1 MPRRARRDLESC
13 YLHVIVQGI
22 ERKYIFDKECYKEKY
37 KELMLHKS
45 QVFNVKILAY
55 CIMGNHT
62 HSLLFS
68 ENIEEI
74 GKYMKSLNTAYA
86 HFYNK
91 SEKRVGYVFRDR
103 YLSEAIRSER
113 QLYNC
118 LVYIHYNP
126 VEAKIVS
133 LPDKYRYSSYID
145 YQKNKGIVDE
155 FVPIGKGLKKKER
168 RIIMVDQEIF
178 KEKIGILETLL
189 RNKFFKGDE
198 SVDFA
203 TMLIQLKNKK
213 FFARFYE
220 PITIAR
226 KIRNV
231 LTHNK
236 TKDCKSILAVSDEI
250 MNSVDSLIKLIEQ
263 PTKAVDSSMTIK
275 AKDIFSQN
283 IDDRIYDAIKVMNE
297 KIYTH
302 IPIYEGKNL
311 VGVFSENVFFNIMLK
326 EEEILLD
333 KDVTFTAIKSY
344 LDVESHT
351 GEEFLFVDRNKS
363 ILEIEEYFE
372 NYFARNERL
381 AVVYITNSG
390 KKTEQI
396 LGMITPWDILGNDEA
411 TEM

>member
-1 MPRRARRDLESC
+1 
-13 YLHVIVQGI
+13 
-22 ERKYIFDKECYKEKY
+22 
-37 KELMLHKS
+37 
-45 QVFNVKILAY
+45 
-55 CIMGNHT
+55 
-62 HSLLFS
+62 
-68 ENIEEI
+68 
-74 GKYMKSLNTAYA
+74 
-86 HFYNK
+86 
-91 SEKRVGYVFRDR
+91 
-103 YLSEAIRSER
+103 
-113 QLYNC
+113 
-118 LVYIHYNP
+118 
-126 VEAKIVS
+126 
-133 LPDKYRYSSYID
+133 
-145 YQKNKGIVDE
+145 
-155 FVPIGKGLKKKER
+155 
-168 RIIMVDQEIF
+168 MVDQEIF

-344 LDVESHT
+344 LDIESHT